1 MEESVNH
8 KETIIRFYQYFY
20 SKLTAYKDFVF
31 TPTKKELT
39 SLNNFFKLISKKIH
53 LYSIGEEYWYDYF
66 CLQFDYWRTKTTRL
80 GKNKVNFN
88 WIIGKEAWLRWES
101 RVPEW
106 KFFTESGFIPLFEIK
121 KSDIIKNVEYK
132 SKANNKIV
140 QDIVRLSRHNTKE
153 GFVSCIY
160 LTDLYTENNELC
172 HSCNEK
178 ILCMKL
184 KEEKEK
190 K

>member
-1 MEESVNH
+1 M
-8 KETIIRFYQYFY
+8 II
-20 SKLTAYKDFVF
+20 
-31 TPTKKELT
+31 
-39 SLNNFFKLISKKIH
+39 
-53 LYSIGEEYWYDYF
+53 F

-178 ILCMKL
+178 NTMYEIKRGKGEEIMNNENYTIDMMGDHYL
-184 KEEKEK
+184 KIMSCINL
-190 K
+190 